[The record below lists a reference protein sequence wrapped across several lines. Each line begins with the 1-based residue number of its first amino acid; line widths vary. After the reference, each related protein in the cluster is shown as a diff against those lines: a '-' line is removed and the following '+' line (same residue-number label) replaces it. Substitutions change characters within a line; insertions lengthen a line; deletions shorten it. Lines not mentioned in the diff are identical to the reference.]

1 MTENIRPSGSNLDF
15 ALVGHNFFA
24 FLLSI
29 GLLKRGKK
37 VLVLDDDRFNYGDFF
52 TNSLTALDVEFLK
65 AWGGE
70 SDLAPLANIE
80 QYLTPSKVYF
90 FVGKKQVVLGDS
102 PHRNFRELCRKF
114 PELFQ
119 SNTTEKGLFSYEN
132 EIVNFDNI
140 YNDFC
145 QKVSVLIFNEK
156 NSAKMSTLFEKSIP
170 DTLKSNFNFFFSHF
184 DNKDKLAEAE
194 KYDFNALMFMT
205 RGFFQNRL
213 SVSGSKAELMHL
225 FFSLISPYYKL
236 DHDRLIADLLKY
248 HMEKGGEF
256 KKLNLSDLK
265 FQSGLVTSFE
275 LESFDGIIKPNKM
288 AFIGGY
294 PVGLPIKLK
303 TTSSASYNCLHV
315 EFEFKENLPALLENK
330 KCVFTSPIKIGTD
343 RPFWE
348 VYFSGKKAVFNIIMA
363 KKEGT
368 KIDFIYERVKN
379 LLIEDLHYLFP
390 EYELDVLDCKMKF
403 TLDVFIEDK
412 DFLAHKRVDS
422 TLKKKLVEVLEDSAP
437 LFMSKLKNVL
447 YFGPYNEDSLGTFSS
462 LVEIK
467 RWRESL

>member
-1 MTENIRPSGSNLDF
+1 MLSRNLDF

-52 TNSLTALDVEFLK
+52 TNSLTSLDVEFLK
-65 AWGGE
+65 AWGAGSE
-70 SDLAPLANIE
+70 LLPLKNIE
-80 QYLTPSKVYF
+80 NYIVPSKVYF
-90 FVGKKQVVLGDS
+90 FVGKKQVVLGDL
-102 PHRNFRELCRKF
+102 PHRNYRELCRKF
-114 PELFQ
+114 PELFLKEGQ
-119 SNTTEKGLFSYEN
+119 SLGSFSFEN
-132 EIVNFDNI
+132 EIHAFDSV
-140 YNDFC
+140 YLDFC
-145 QKVSVLIFNEK
+145 QKVSALLFNEK
-156 NSAKMSTLFEKSIP
+156 RASKVSMLFENAIP
-170 DTLKSNFNFFFSHF
+170 EDLKAHFHYFFSHF
-184 DNKDKLAEAE
+184 SNKDKMNESE
-194 KYDFNALMFMT
+194 RSDFNALIFMT

-213 SVSGSKAELMHL
+213 SVTGSRSEIMHL

-236 DHDRLIADLLKY
+236 DHERLIADLLA
-248 HMEKGGEF
+248 HHLEIGGEF
-256 KKLNLSDLK
+256 KKLNLQDLK
-265 FQSGLVTSFE
+265 FQKGIVQSFE
-275 LESFDGIIKPNKM
+275 LESFDGIIKPEKM

-294 PVGLPIKLK
+294 PVGLPIKLQTGK
-303 TTSSASYNCLHV
+303 SASYNCLNTT
-315 EFEFKENLPALLENK
+315 FTFKDNVPKLLDGK

-348 VYFSGKKAVFNIIMA
+348 VYFRGNTAVFNIIMA

-368 KIDFIYERVKN
+368 KIDFIFEKVKSI
-379 LLIEDLHYLFP
+379 LLHDLEFLFP
-390 EYELDVLDCKMKF
+390 EYEFNLTDCHMKF

-412 DFLAHKRVDS
+412 DYEAYRRVEAS
-422 TLKKKLVEVLEDSAP
+422 LKKKLVTVLEDSAP
-437 LFMSKLKNVL
+437 LLMSRLKNVL

>member
-1 MTENIRPSGSNLDF
+1 MNTDSRNLDF

-29 GLLKRGKK
+29 GLLSRGKK

-52 TNSLTALDVEFLK
+52 TNSLTSMDVEFLK
-65 AWGGE
+65 AWGAE
-70 SDLAPLANIE
+70 SELSSLVNIE
-80 QYLTPSKVYF
+80 SYLVPSKVYF
-90 FVGKKQVVLGDS
+90 YVGKKQVVLGDL

-114 PELFQ
+114 PGIFLSPNSDLGVF
-119 SNTTEKGLFSYEN
+119 TFEN
-132 EIVNFDNI
+132 EIVAFDNV

-145 QKVSVLIFNEK
+145 QKISAVLFNEK
-156 NSAKMSTLFEKSIP
+156 STYKMSSLFESSIP
-170 DTLKSNFNFFFSHF
+170 ENLKANFHYFFSHF
-184 DNKDKLAEAE
+184 DQKSMLPESE
-194 KYDFNALMFMT
+194 QYDFNALIYMT

-213 SVSGSKAELMHL
+213 SVTGSKAELMHL

-236 DHDRLIADLLKY
+236 DHERLIADLLEEHLK
-248 HMEKGGEF
+248 KGGEF

-265 FQSGLVTSFE
+265 FQRGLVTSFE
-275 LESFDGIIKPNKM
+275 LESFDGIIKPDKM

-294 PVGLPIKLK
+294 PVGLPIKLG
-303 TTSSASYNCLHV
+303 TTGSASYNCLHV
-315 EFEFKENLPALLENK
+315 NLTFKDAVPALLEGK

-348 VYFSGKKAVFNIIMA
+348 VYFTGKGAVFNIIMA

-368 KIDFIYERVKN
+368 KTDFIFERVKSI
-379 LLIEDLHYLFP
+379 LLEDLDFLFP
-390 EYELDVLDCKMKF
+390 EYDFDLMDCKMKF

-412 DFLAHKRVDS
+412 DFMAHKRVEAS
-422 TLKKKLVEVLEDSAP
+422 LKKKLVSVIEDSAP
-437 LFMSKLKNVL
+437 QFMSKLKNVL

-467 RWRESL
+467 RWRQTL